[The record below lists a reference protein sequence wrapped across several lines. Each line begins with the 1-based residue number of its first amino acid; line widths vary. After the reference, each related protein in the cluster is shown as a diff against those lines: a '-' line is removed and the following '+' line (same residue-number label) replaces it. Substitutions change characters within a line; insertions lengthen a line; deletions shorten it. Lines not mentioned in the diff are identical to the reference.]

1 MIQVSSALVQWAA
14 VSVLVQ
20 IDQGAHLGLALTTGA
35 SEVRQRGLIVV
46 VDDILNGCRR
56 AQQTGEVF
64 WWAVVVVV
72 VDFVSLLE
80 SFDASLVIFQ
90 VIRLGDRTEGSFAT
104 TTESVKVM
112 NVRDVLLLRVR
123 LLLVV
128 MMVPFGSDGDSD
140 VGLGST
146 DRP

>member
-1 MIQVSSALVQWAA
+1 M
-14 VSVLVQ
+14 
-20 IDQGAHLGLALTTGA
+20 
-35 SEVRQRGLIVV
+35 
-46 VDDILNGCRR
+46 NGCRR
-56 AQQTGEVF
+56 AQQAGEVF

-80 SFDASLVIFQ
+80 SFDASLVILQ

-128 MMVPFGSDGDSD
+128 MMVPFGSDGYSD

-146 DRP
+146 DGPQPGAVQSATADRRWLVGRTSEATTVVVVVIR